1 MNANIVY
8 LDGNAAGGEI
18 SRIFAMD
25 LTAAQGQ
32 RIAERRGASVKS
44 RRRVEPAA
52 GGVWTTGGPQKGNAP
67 DTLTA
72 QEIG

>member
-44 RRRVEPAA
+44 RGGVEPAA
-52 GGVWTTGGPQKGNAP
+52 GGV
-67 DTLTA
+67 
-72 QEIG
+72 